1 MSASAASMPPAK
13 STIDTPH
20 LVGGA
25 SGSPVMLMK
34 PAYACSR

>member
-1 MSASAASMPPAK
+1 MSARAESMPPEK
-13 STIDTPH
+13 STIEMPH

-34 PAYACSR
+34 PADACSR